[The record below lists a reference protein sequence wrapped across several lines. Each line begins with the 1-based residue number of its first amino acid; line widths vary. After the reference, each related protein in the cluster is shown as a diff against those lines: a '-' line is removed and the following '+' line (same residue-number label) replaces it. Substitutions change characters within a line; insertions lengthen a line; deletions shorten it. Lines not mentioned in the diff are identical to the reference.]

1 MSRRIPT
8 TDSHGLPPQA
18 KGAAVTVGTFDGVHR
33 GHWAVLRRLC
43 ELAAEDGLLSVLVTF
58 DPHPLKIVRPDIAPR
73 LLTTPNEKKEI
84 LTLSGLDYAV
94 FLSFTRSLSIHLPE
108 EFVRDVLLARFAL
121 KRLVVGYDHGFGRDR
136 SGHVGTMR
144 EIGARYGF
152 KVEVVGPVL
161 MNDGAISSSRIRRA
175 LEDGDV
181 ERAAR
186 GLGRPYSLTGVV
198 VHGDGRGRTL
208 GFATANVSVGAGD
221 KLLPREGVYAALGF
235 ATANVSVGAGDK
247 LLPREG
253 VYAVRAAFRTHLG
266 EGLLHVGPRPT
277 FRGSPPS
284 IELHVLDFDGD
295 LYGEQVRVEFLT
307 RLRDVQPFAST
318 AELVEQMK
326 RDREATRKYFAG
338 GGDRLYMR
346 HKLE

>member
-1 MSRRIPT
+1 MSRRFPT

-94 FLSFTRSLSIHLPE
+94 FLSFTRSLSLHLPE

-136 SGHVGTMR
+136 RGHVGTMR

-161 MNDGAISSSRIRRA
+161 MNDDAISSSRIRRA

-208 GFATANVSVGAGD
+208 GFATANVSVGASD
-221 KLLPREGVYAALGF
+221 KLLP
-235 ATANVSVGAGDK
+235 
-247 LLPREG
+247 PEG
-253 VYAVRAAFRTHLG
+253 VYAVRAALRTHLG
-266 EGLLHVGPRPT
+266 EGLLHLGPRPT

-295 LYGEQVRVEFLT
+295 LYGEEVRVEFLT
-307 RLRDVQPFAST
+307 RLRDVQPFASA

-326 RDREATRKYFAG
+326 RDREAARKYFAG
-338 GGDRLYMR
+338 GSGRLYMR

>member
-1 MSRRIPT
+1 M
-8 TDSHGLPPQA
+8 
-18 KGAAVTVGTFDGVHR
+18 GTFDGVHR

-175 LEDGDV
+175 LEGGDV

-208 GFATANVSVGAGD
+208 GFATANVSVGA
-221 KLLPREGVYAALGF
+221 
-235 ATANVSVGAGDK
+235 SDK

-266 EGLLHVGPRPT
+266 EGLLHLGPRPT

-295 LYGEQVRVEFLT
+295 LYGEEVRVEFLT
-307 RLRDVQPFAST
+307 RLRDVQPFASA
-318 AELVEQMK
+318 AELIEQMK
-326 RDREATRKYFAG
+326 RDREAARKYFSG
-338 GGDRLYMR
+338 GCGRLYMG